1 MSAELITK
9 VGNPMTPGNFMA
21 LMKSTLTDGVLNGCS
36 ITASGANITVA
47 DGRMVAGGALIVI
60 TSTTVT
66 ASSAGELVLRI
77 DSGAGTAEIL
87 VRQATTLT
95 KQDITGAGTVY
106 EMRLATFGFT
116 NGAVSG
122 LSIQIGTAAPK
133 GAPNIYVQQSQ
144 PSAPQPGDL
153 WLW

>member
-9 VGNPMTPGNFMA
+9 VGNPMTPGNFIA
-21 LMKSTLTDGVLNGCS
+21 LTKAALTDGILSGCA

-47 DGRMVAGGALIVI
+47 DGRMVAGGALVVI
-60 TSTTVT
+60 TGTTVT

-95 KQDITGAGTVY
+95 KQDITGTGTVY

-122 LSIQIGTAAPK
+122 LSIKIGTAAPK
-133 GAPNIYVQQSQ
+133 GTPNVYVQQSQ
-144 PSAPQPGDL
+144 PSSPQVGDL